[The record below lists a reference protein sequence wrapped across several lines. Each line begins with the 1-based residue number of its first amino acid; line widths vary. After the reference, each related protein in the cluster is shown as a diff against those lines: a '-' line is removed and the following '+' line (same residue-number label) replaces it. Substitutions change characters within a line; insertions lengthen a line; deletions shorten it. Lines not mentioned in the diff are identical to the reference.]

1 MVAFL
6 VPIAVGILC
15 IALGL
20 SHRKGNIDSLHSY
33 HRKRVKEEDKIP
45 FGKQVGLGMILIGIA
60 IIVNGVLSM
69 IAVHW
74 NLEWLTMIGMA
85 VMFAGL
91 ITGSAIAFAAMKK
104 YNKGIF

>member
-1 MVAFL
+1 MATFL
-6 VPIAVGILC
+6 APIAVGILC
-15 IALGL
+15 IVLGL
-20 SHRKGNIDSLHSY
+20 SNRKGNIDSLHSY

-74 NLEWLTMIGMA
+74 NLEWLTWIGMA
-85 VMFAGL
+85 IMFAGL
-91 ITGSAIAFAAMKK
+91 IAGTSIAFAAMKK